1 MSMKFLVLSDLHIR
15 HTRGG
20 SIKNNSRGIGAYY
33 VTQKARE
40 LGIDAT
46 NIDYFLDW
54 PYDLLIDSIRHFFGD
69 EKECLIG
76 YSGSIDASG
85 TEYYRKLTQDLK
97 KDLPQLKVMLGG
109 FREPQGDSTWVDIM
123 LIGRCT
129 NILIDYLQGKDISEY
144 QIFDNPPGYRNPLGV
159 IVDDPVAP
167 IIQKNDFWDSKEL
180 MTIETA
186 LGCKFNCTFC
196 GYDYRNNKKPKLNN
210 IETVIESMQTA
221 YDIAG
226 ITNFFLADDTINEVD
241 NKLELLGEAK
251 RALTFEPDLMSFVR
265 LDIMGAKP
273 HQIDLM
279 QECNLRGHFYGIE
292 SLNSNVTKTIKK
304 GGKPERNFDT
314 MRRVKKEFPEAFTY
328 GNFVIGLTGDD
339 KEDIWKHANTIVD
352 EQLLTSAGA
361 TTLRLYSNLVND
373 EIKSELDK
381 DPAKY
386 GYTILDQRTI
396 DWDNIGYQSDNW
408 ETDWTNRTDAD
419 LLMRDLDKFYAERLE
434 SLFTA
439 HEFWSIKTLLPGLP
453 TKDYNSSSMPLLARS
468 QQKMM
473 NKYIHNKSMFLKG
486 K

>member
-1 MSMKFLVLSDLHIR
+1 MKFLVLSDLHIR

-54 PYDLLIDSIRHFFGD
+54 PRELLIRSILRFFADS
-69 EKECLIG
+69 KECLIG

-85 TEYYRKLTQDLK
+85 TEYYRKLTEDLK
-97 KDLPQLKVMLGG
+97 KELPQLKVMLGG
-109 FREPQGDSTWVDIM
+109 FREPQGDSNWVDIM

-129 NILIDYLQGKDISEY
+129 NILLDYLQGKDISKF
-144 QIFDNPPGYRNPLGV
+144 QIFNNPPGYRNPLGV
-159 IVDDPVAP
+159 IVDEPVAP
-167 IIQKNDFWDSKEL
+167 IIQENDFWDSREL

-186 LGCKFNCTFC
+186 LGCKFNCSFC
-196 GYDYRNNKKPKLNN
+196 GYDYRNNKNPKLNDLD
-210 IETVIESMQTA
+210 TVIESMQTA
-221 YDIAG
+221 YDVAG

-241 NKLELLGEAK
+241 DKLKLLGEAK
-251 RALTFEPDLMSFVR
+251 RSLTFEPDLMSFVR

-304 GGKPERNFDT
+304 GGRPERNFEIL
-314 MRRVKKEFPEAFTY
+314 RRIKNEFPEAFTY
-328 GNFVIGLTGDD
+328 GNFIVGLTGDNE
-339 KEDIWKHANTIVD
+339 EDIWKHARTIVD

-361 TTLRLYSNLVND
+361 TTLRLYSDLQND

-381 DPAKY
+381 DPAKF
-386 GYTILDQRTI
+386 GYKILEQKTI

-408 ETDWTNRTDAD
+408 ENEWINRTKGEK
-419 LLMRDLDKFYAERLE
+419 LTRKLDDYYAERLE
-434 SLFTA
+434 SIFTS
-439 HEFWSIKTLLPGLP
+439 HEIYSIKTLLPGLP
-453 TKDYNSSSMPLLARS
+453 YRDYNNKLPMLRRS
-468 QQKMM
+468 QSKMM
-473 NKYIHNKSMFLKG
+473 NQYIKKKSEFLNK
-486 K
+486 